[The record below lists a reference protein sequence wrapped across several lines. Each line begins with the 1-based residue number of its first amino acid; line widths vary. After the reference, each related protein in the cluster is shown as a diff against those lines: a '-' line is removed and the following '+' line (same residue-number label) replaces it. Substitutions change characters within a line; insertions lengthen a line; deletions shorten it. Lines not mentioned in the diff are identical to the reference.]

1 MLWDW
6 NVFLSLLSETEFLDA
21 TFTTV
26 WLTVA
31 SEALGLVIGLVLAL
45 GLLARSA
52 WLVAI
57 SEVWVWLWRGT
68 PVLVQLLVIYFGL
81 PVIGIR
87 VGVVTA
93 GLLTLT
99 LNEAAFLSVLAK
111 NSILGVPS
119 GQIDAAR
126 VLGMSRGIRLRT
138 VIMPQAVRTF
148 LPILGNQ
155 VNNMFKT
162 SSLVSVI
169 SVQELLSVTRAQV
182 AQSYRPF
189 EAFAVATI
197 YYLAICTLWNIVQGL
212 IERRQDPTR
221 IRERRGVLSLIT
233 GE

>member
-1 MLWDW
+1 MIWDW
-6 NVFLSLLSETEFLDA
+6 NVFWSLLSETKFLDA

-26 WLTVA
+26 WLTMA
-31 SEALGLVIGLVLAL
+31 SEALGLVIGLFLAL

-52 WLVAI
+52 WLVAVA
-57 SEVWVWLWRGT
+57 EVWVWLWRGT
-68 PVLVQLLVIYFGL
+68 PVLVQLLVVYFGL
-81 PVIGIR
+81 PEIGIR
-87 VGVVTA
+87 PSVIVA

-99 LNEAAFLSVLAK
+99 LNESAFLAVLVK
-111 NSILGVPS
+111 NSILGVPT

-126 VLGMSRGIRLRT
+126 VLGMDRGIRLRV
-138 VIMPQAVRTF
+138 VILPQAVRTF

-162 SSLVSVI
+162 SSLVSVV
-169 SVQELLSVTRAQV
+169 SVQELLAVTRAQV
-182 AQSYRPF
+182 AESYRPF

-197 YYLAICTLWNIVQGL
+197 YYLAICTLWNVVQGL

-221 IRERRGVLSLIT
+221 IRARRSFLSLIT